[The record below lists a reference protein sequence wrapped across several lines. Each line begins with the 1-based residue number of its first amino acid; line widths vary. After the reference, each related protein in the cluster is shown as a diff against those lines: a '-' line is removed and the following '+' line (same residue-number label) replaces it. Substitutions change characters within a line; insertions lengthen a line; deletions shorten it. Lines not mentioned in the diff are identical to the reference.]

1 MNLNKILVIGFLVM
15 SITPSLIVGSL
26 NYISTDSILY
36 ELNKKDMEERTD
48 IIKNVA
54 IALDEEVKANN
65 MSEEEATD
73 LFKIIVGG
81 EKLENGSRDYRK
93 GFYKGE
99 CYPFV
104 RTTKGDIEY
113 VLHPYREGQK
123 LSEIEDEV
131 LKQHIIET
139 IHREK
144 GFKEYLWKNPGE
156 TEYFHKIE
164 VWDYYEPRNLQIF
177 VSANLDDFLAPAKR
191 VRSITFVICLITAVL
206 VSIFSL
212 AFSNKISKP
221 LNELTMTTAEI
232 SSGNF
237 ELRVPEFKTY
247 KELEGLGISFNKMI
261 SAIEQSIAELKKREE
276 KLKKLIKKYEEYIG
290 PVAKTIA
297 KDIVEEGEK

>member
-1 MNLNKILVIGFLVM
+1 MHLNKILVIGFLVM
-15 SITPSLIVGSL
+15 SITPALIVGSL
-26 NYISTDSILY
+26 NYISTDNILY

-65 MSEEEATD
+65 MSEEEAMD
-73 LFKIIVGG
+73 LFKRIVGG

-93 GFYKGE
+93 GFYKGG

-139 IHREK
+139 IDREK

-156 TEYFHKIE
+156 TEYSHKIE
-164 VWDYYEPRNLQIF
+164 VWDYYEPRDLQIF
-177 VSANLDDFLAPAKR
+177 MSVNLDDFLAPAKR

-221 LNELTMTTAEI
+221 LNKLTMTAAEI

-261 SAIEQSIAELKKREE
+261 SAIEQNIAELKKREE

>member
-15 SITPSLIVGSL
+15 SITPALIVGSL
-26 NYISTDSILY
+26 NYISTDNILY

-65 MSEEEATD
+65 MSEEEAMD
-73 LFKIIVGG
+73 LFKRIVGG

-93 GFYKGE
+93 GFYKEG

-139 IHREK
+139 IDREK

-156 TEYFHKIE
+156 TEYYHKIE
-164 VWDYYEPRNLQIF
+164 VWDYYEPRDLQIF
-177 VSANLDDFLAPAKR
+177 MSVNLDDFLAPAKR

-221 LNELTMTTAEI
+221 LNKLTMTAAEI

-247 KELEGLGISFNKMI
+247 KELE
-261 SAIEQSIAELKKREE
+261 R
-276 KLKKLIKKYEEYIG
+276 IG
-290 PVAKTIA
+290 
-297 KDIVEEGEK
+297 DLF